1 MFFKIVFSYILGYL
15 RISIEGYYIERF
27 INICKKQ
34 NITIWNLKR
43 NKNTMLFF
51 NVRIKEF
58 KEVCK
63 IVKQLNCKLKIRNKK
78 GLPFLMYKYKKRKAF
93 AILLIIVVFIIGLS
107 SMYVWNVDIIE
118 ENNQELPNIRQ
129 DIEEAGIKL
138 GTLKSKINSKEI
150 INKIRLKRNDVAW
163 MGIEKKG
170 TNIIVKLVKADQKPE
185 IVDTNEYCNIVS
197 DKTGVITKINA
208 QNGTANV
215 KVGDTINKGDILIN
229 GWMEGKYTGIR
240 YVHAKGEIEA
250 KVWYTKNK
258 KIPYILTQTMETGNQ
273 ENKYSLKI
281 NNFEI
286 NFLKKYSKFEIYDTI
301 ETDSKF
307 RIFSDFYLPIS
318 VVKTTFK
325 EKENYTQKY
334 TLEEAKTLG
343 IEELQEELK
352 KEIKDEKKIVNKNIN
367 TYEKEDGVEIYV
379 TYEVLE
385 NIGTNEKIVF

>member
-170 TNIIVKLVKADQKPE
+170 TNVIVKLVKADQKPE

-258 KIPYILTQTMETGNQ
+258 KIPYILKQTRETGNQ

>member
-27 INICKKQ
+27 INICK
-34 NITIWNLKR
+34 KR

-63 IVKQLNCKLKIRNKK
+63 IVKQLNCKLKIRSKK
-78 GLPFLMYKYKKRKAF
+78 GLPFLMYKYKKRKTF

-258 KIPYILTQTMETGNQ
+258 KIPYILTQTRETGNQ

>member
-1 MFFKIVFSYILGYL
+1 MFFKIDFSYILGYL

-27 INICKKQ
+27 INICKKR

-63 IVKQLNCKLKIRNKK
+63 IVKQLNCKLKIRSKK

-170 TNIIVKLVKADQKPE
+170 TNVIVKLVKADQKPE

-258 KIPYILTQTMETGNQ
+258 KIPYILTQTRETGNQ

>member
-27 INICKKQ
+27 INICKKR

-63 IVKQLNCKLKIRNKK
+63 IVKQLNCKLKIRSKK
-78 GLPFLMYKYKKRKAF
+78 GLPFLMYKYKKRKTF

-258 KIPYILTQTMETGNQ
+258 KIPYILTQTRKTGNQ